1 MEELCPLIWPRA
13 IIHVDMNAFFASVEQ
28 RDFPELRGQ
37 PIAVTNGERGS
48 CIITSS
54 YEARA
59 FGVKTGMRLP
69 EAKKLCP
76 NIIQRPARPKVY
88 AAIST
93 RIMIALQDIS
103 PDIEVFS
110 VDEAFLDVTHCQRL
124 HGTPVRMARI
134 MKNKIFAVSGLLSS
148 AGIAG
153 DKTTAKFAAKLQ
165 KPDGLTVI
173 PPWEARERLAN
184 EPVTALCGIADGIGN
199 FLAQYGA
206 YHCGEVGQLPIGI
219 LARRFGN
226 LGRRIWLM
234 CQGED
239 PDRVHT
245 DVPAPKSMGHGKVV
259 PPNTR
264 DEEILLTYFRHMS
277 EKLASRLR
285 RHNMQAQHFY
295 IGLKTNDGWL
305 SLKLRLAQPDND
317 AAAIFKLCR
326 YLMVNRWQQQGVFQI
341 QVTALDP
348 HPADQQ
354 LELFLPQ
361 RKEQQQL
368 NAVMDSINQ
377 RFGEFS
383 LAPARL
389 LNRSDM
395 PNVIAPAWKPQG
407 HRQTIP

>member
-1 MEELCPLIWPRA
+1 
-13 IIHVDMNAFFASVEQ
+13 MNAFFASVEQ
-28 RDFPELRGQ
+28 RDFPELRGL
-37 PIAVTNGERGS
+37 PVAVTNGERGS

-59 FGVKTGMRLP
+59 KGVRTGMRLP

-76 NIIQRPARPKVY
+76 DIIQRPARPRVY
-88 AAIST
+88 AGVST
-93 RIMIALQDIS
+93 RIMHVLQDVS

-124 HGTPVRMARI
+124 HGTPVRMARMVKDKI
-134 MKNKIFAVSGLLSS
+134 MAVSGLYAS
-148 AGIAG
+148 AGVAG

-173 PPWEARERLAN
+173 PPWEARERLRD
-184 EPVTALCGIADGIGN
+184 EPVTALCGIAKGIGT

-206 YHCGEVGQLPIGI
+206 CRCGEVGELPIGI

-239 PDRVHT
+239 PDRIHT

-259 PPNTR
+259 PPDTQ
-264 DEEILLTYFRHMS
+264 DIEVLLTYLRHMS
-277 EKLASRLR
+277 EKLAARLR
-285 RHNMQAQHFY
+285 RHAMQAQHFY
-295 IGLKTNDGWL
+295 IGLKQCDGWL
-305 SLKLRLAQPDND
+305 GMKLRLATPDND
-317 AAAIFKLCR
+317 ANAIFRLCR
-326 YLMVNRWQQQGVFQI
+326 YVITNHWNHRGVFQV

-348 HPADQQ
+348 QPSNQQ
-354 LELFLPQ
+354 LELFTPQ
-361 RKEQQQL
+361 REAEQQR

-383 LAPARL
+383 LTPARL

-395 PNVIAPAWKPQG
+395 PNVIAPAWKPDG
-407 HRQTIP
+407 HRQTIDNALNLRDEG